1 MPEALAAGQL
11 VDDRYALEEALEE
24 DALGTVWRAFDRGLG
39 RHVSVRD
46 VAFAG
51 EGWRDDDNQRR
62 QALAAARTA
71 IRLDHPGAVHVYDA
85 FLDDDRLVVVTELV
99 KARTLA
105 SVVTRKRPVPA
116 KRVAAIG
123 LELLDPLVAAHG
135 IDLVHGAISP
145 SAVLL
150 GEHGRILLTGFGLA
164 PPFLDATST
173 AWAVRVGTP
182 ACVAPEQARHR
193 GSSPASDL
201 WSLGATLYY
210 AAEGHHAFEGDMP
223 DDVLDAVLEGD
234 RRPAVRAGRLAPIL
248 DRLLDDDPAAR
259 PDPDELRREL
269 AEVAGVPLAVAPAA
283 DEAAEPAHHPGGGR
297 ARRFRRRSA
306 DAPSTGGADGGDRGA
321 GEAGGG
327 GDGPGAAP
335 TIDAAA
341 WERALFGDV
350 DESERRWRDWTPE
363 DGAADGSGSWLIGS
377 DAPEAPEAPAGVT
390 PLPGT
395 TGAPVTDAPSA
406 AFAGASSPDTV
417 PGARDAAPPQEER
430 RYRSTPSWPPP
441 QQRRWGIAILCSVV
455 VVVMVALLVTN
466 GRPTH
471 NDASRT
477 SARQAAQQRP
487 VLSTNP
493 ADVPSSWITYRNAAA
508 DFGTA
513 YPPGWTVQE
522 EGQVV
527 TIREPSTGTQLRIDY
542 STPPG
547 PDPEK
552 AWTDLERSFSS
563 QHPDYTRLQLSP
575 ATYLGH
581 TAALWEFTYTDGNVR
596 VHAVDLGLLTKKFR
610 FALFFE
616 APADAWQSLLP
627 TFRGFLSSFQAPK

>member
-1 MPEALAAGQL
+1 
-11 VDDRYALEEALEE
+11 
-24 DALGTVWRAFDRGLG
+24 
-39 RHVSVRD
+39 
-46 VAFAG
+46 
-51 EGWRDDDNQRR
+51 
-62 QALAAARTA
+62 
-71 IRLDHPGAVHVYDA
+71 
-85 FLDDDRLVVVTELV
+85 
-99 KARTLA
+99 
-105 SVVTRKRPVPA
+105 
-116 KRVAAIG
+116 
-123 LELLDPLVAAHG
+123 
-135 IDLVHGAISP
+135 
-145 SAVLL
+145 
-150 GEHGRILLTGFGLA
+150 
-164 PPFLDATST
+164 
-173 AWAVRVGTP
+173 
-182 ACVAPEQARHR
+182 
-193 GSSPASDL
+193 
-201 WSLGATLYY
+201 
-210 AAEGHHAFEGDMP
+210 
-223 DDVLDAVLEGD
+223 
-234 RRPAVRAGRLAPIL
+234 
-248 DRLLDDDPAAR
+248 
-259 PDPDELRREL
+259 
-269 AEVAGVPLAVAPAA
+269 
-283 DEAAEPAHHPGGGR
+283 
-297 ARRFRRRSA
+297 
-306 DAPSTGGADGGDRGA
+306 
-321 GEAGGG
+321 
-327 GDGPGAAP
+327 
-335 TIDAAA
+335 
-341 WERALFGDV
+341 
-350 DESERRWRDWTPE
+350 
-363 DGAADGSGSWLIGS
+363 
-377 DAPEAPEAPAGVT
+377 
-390 PLPGT
+390 
-395 TGAPVTDAPSA
+395 
-406 AFAGASSPDTV
+406 
-417 PGARDAAPPQEER
+417 
-430 RYRSTPSWPPP
+430 
-441 QQRRWGIAILCSVV
+441 VV